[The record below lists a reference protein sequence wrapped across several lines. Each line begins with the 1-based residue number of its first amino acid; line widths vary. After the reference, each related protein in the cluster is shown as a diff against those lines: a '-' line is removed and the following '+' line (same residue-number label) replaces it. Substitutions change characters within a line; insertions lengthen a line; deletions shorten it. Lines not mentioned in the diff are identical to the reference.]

1 MIKKEKNKKEK
12 EVKEKFKYNLYSGK
26 KIFFVCLS
34 IFFSFLFIT
43 SIINLE
49 YVDIISS
56 YTFDALFG
64 YYCYVFYVLMIF
76 YCLDRAFNIGS
87 KLKLS
92 LDKKNKINLSFKNI
106 VIISFLIIII
116 IDSFSSWITMQKL
129 FIGIDLWSIK
139 YNEWWNS
146 FSSSG
151 DWLNVNNF
159 NSGILIIFITTF
171 FEFWTSFAVLII
183 FCFIALFIQI
193 ITIFKKDLIKN
204 VLTIKRRKKKEWE
217 QFNKHINNV
226 VDPSNSKKAAIA
238 NREDIERPKKFEDKQ
253 TVNVT
258 ELFPF
263 DDPFSKDN
271 LENKEWKTGVI
282 DINEEETKNKKVKR
296 NYVSK

>member
-1 MIKKEKNKKEK
+1 MKMNKQEKKKKEK
-12 EVKEKFKYNLYSGK
+12 KEKFKYNLYSGK
-26 KIFFVCLS
+26 KIFFVFLS

-49 YVDIISS
+49 YVDLISS
-56 YTFDALFG
+56 YTFGALFG
-64 YYCYVFYVLMIF
+64 YYSFLFYILMIF
-76 YCLDRAFNIGS
+76 YCLDRAFNIGG

-92 LDKKNKINLSFKNI
+92 FDKKNKINLNFKNI

-116 IDSFSSWITMQKL
+116 IDSFTSWIMMKQL

-139 YNEWWNS
+139 YNDWWNS

-151 DWLNVNNF
+151 NWLNINNF
-159 NSGILIIFITTF
+159 NSGILIIFITTL

-183 FCFIALFIQI
+183 FCFILLFVQI

-204 VLTIKRRKKKEWE
+204 VLTIKKRKKNEWK
-217 QFNKHINNV
+217 QFNEHINNV
-226 VDPSNSKKAAIA
+226 VNPINSKKVAIA
-238 NREDIERPKKFEDKQ
+238 NREDIEKPKKFEEKREVD
-253 TVNVT
+253 VT

-271 LENKEWKTGVI
+271 LENKEWKTGII

>member
-1 MIKKEKNKKEK
+1 MIKKAKNKKEK
-12 EVKEKFKYNLYSGK
+12 KEKEKFKYNLYSGK
-26 KIFFVCLS
+26 KIFFVFLS

-49 YVDIISS
+49 YVDLISS
-56 YTFDALFG
+56 YTFGALFG
-64 YYCYVFYVLMIF
+64 YYGYVFYILIIF
-76 YCLDRAFNIGS
+76 YCLDRSFNIGS

-116 IDSFSSWITMQKL
+116 IDSFSSWITMQRL

-139 YNEWWNS
+139 YNNWWNS

-151 DWLNVNNF
+151 NWLNVNNF

-183 FCFIALFIQI
+183 FCFIALFVQI
-193 ITIFKKDLIKN
+193 VTIFKKDLIKN
-204 VLTIKRRKKKEWE
+204 VLTIKKRKKNEWE
-217 QFNKHINNV
+217 RFNKHVDEI
-226 VDPSNSKKAAIA
+226 VDPVNSKKVAIA
-238 NREDIERPKKFEDKQ
+238 NREEIERPKKFEEKKAVD
-253 TVNVT
+253 VT

-271 LENKEWKTGVI
+271 LENKEWRTGVI